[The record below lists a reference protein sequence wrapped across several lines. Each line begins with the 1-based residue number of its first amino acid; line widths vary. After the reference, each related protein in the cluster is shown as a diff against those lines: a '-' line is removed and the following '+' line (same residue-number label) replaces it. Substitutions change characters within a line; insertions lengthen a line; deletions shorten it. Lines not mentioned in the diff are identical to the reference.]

1 MAVWTM
7 TVTLAGL
14 VCLTA
19 VHIPNS
25 SLRYCRL
32 LTVFAW
38 PLALA
43 AIGWKAYMINASW
56 DVVQVA
62 FVAYFWVETK
72 GLTLEEIDAKFE
84 GKHSEVPDLE
94 DLKTGKAT
102 LKGIELF
109 APLDMDKS
117 PSQDIKIR
125 HIR

>member
-1 MAVWTM
+1 
-7 TVTLAGL
+7 
-14 VCLTA
+14 
-19 VHIPNS
+19 
-25 SLRYCRL
+25 
-32 LTVFAW
+32 
-38 PLALA
+38 
-43 AIGWKAYMINASW
+43 MINASW